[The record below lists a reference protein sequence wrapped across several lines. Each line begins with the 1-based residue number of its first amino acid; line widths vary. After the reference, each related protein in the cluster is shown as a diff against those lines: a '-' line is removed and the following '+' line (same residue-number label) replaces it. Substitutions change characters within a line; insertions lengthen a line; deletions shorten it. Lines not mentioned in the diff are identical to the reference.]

1 MNVNMNPDTQE
12 TTAFPLLTPDTILTL
27 AEQQLDCR
35 CQAICRQLNSY
46 INRVFEL
53 QTEDGEGLV
62 IKFYRPDRWTKKGIE
77 EADQFVLELQAQ
89 EIPVVAPMILD
100 NGSSLATYQ
109 CKEED
114 ENKEVLFSIFPRMGG
129 RFLDEFSDDQWLEIG
144 RLLGRMHQI
153 GAAQQAHNRNTLHP
167 QQTTAA
173 QVDFLLQGNYM
184 APHLLNSFKAITT
197 ELVELITPLFDD
209 IESIRL
215 HGDCHFANMIHRPDE
230 SFFLIDFDD
239 MVNGPPVQDM
249 WMLLPSYRRES
260 SIEIELFMEGYETF
274 RRFDH
279 KSLRLIEPL
288 RAMRYIHYASW
299 CAQQSHDPGFANQNP
314 EWGSEL
320 YWQEEI
326 NDLVKQVERIRQEP
340 ASGSNNPM
348 YI

>member
-1 MNVNMNPDTQE
+1 MNSDRVDE
-12 TTAFPLLTPDTILTL
+12 AAFPILIPDTILTL
-27 AEQQLDCR
+27 AEQQLNCR

-53 QTEDGEGLV
+53 QTEDGQGLV
-62 IKFYRPDRWTKKGIE
+62 IKFYRPDRWSKKGIE
-77 EADQFVLELQAQ
+77 EADQFVLELQRQ
-89 EIPVVAPMILD
+89 EIPVVAPMILSS
-100 NGSSLATYQ
+100 GGSLATYQ
-109 CKEED
+109 SKEEDED

-129 RFLDEFSDDQWLEIG
+129 RFLDEFSEDQWLEIG

-153 GAAQQAHNRNTLHP
+153 GATQKAESRNTLHP

-173 QVDFLLQGNYM
+173 QVEFLLQGNFM
-184 APHLLNSFKAITT
+184 APHLLQRFKEICA
-197 ELVELITPLFDD
+197 ELIGLITPMFEDT
-209 IESIRL
+209 ESIRL

-249 WMLLPSYRRES
+249 WMLLPSYRLES

-288 RAMRYIHYASW
+288 RAMRYIHYAAW
-299 CAQQSHDPGFANQNP
+299 CAQQSHDPGFALQNP

-326 NDLVKQVERIRQEP
+326 NDLVKQVQRIRQEEP
-340 ASGSNNPM
+340 ASGSDNPM